1 MACSSMSI
9 SSSSITTTTTPTR
22 KDILKE
28 QNGVGLRGRSG
39 MGRTMSES
47 QLRFY
52 SVNRIRAA
60 SVEPKLRK
68 SHSMGILPTHLLG
81 SNSTRPLLS
90 DSVGEEMTLVENPE
104 VGFELG
110 ERESGMEKTEKR
122 ANWVERLLELR
133 GRWMNRQPKEQMD
146 GEGEGEGEEGGC
158 EVDYSSDVED
168 EQHKSFDQESFSRLL
183 VRASWSDTKL
193 FSQLAFLSNL
203 AYAIE
208 DIKAEDLRKHYNL
221 HYVTSSL
228 EKKAN
233 VARNKVKLDHD
244 HVRMGTDSASN
255 PDSSSKKGTEFK
267 HKQSIRSSIA
277 YEIAASAASYVHS
290 HAKGLLSLGSES
302 CHEDFKMESC
312 GERDNILDEGLFT
325 PIYNYEVAAYMAT
338 TTMTAVVAAEETA
351 KQEAARELQSLHSS
365 PCEWFI
371 CDDPSTYTRCFII
384 QGSDSLASWQT
395 NLFFEPTKFEGT
407 DVSVHRGI
415 YEAAKGIYKQF
426 MPEILKHLKR
436 YGARAKLRFTGHSL
450 GGSLSLLVSLML
462 LTRGVISPSFLFP
475 VVTFGSPSIFCGGHH
490 ILDKLGLNE
499 SHVHSVIMHRDI
511 VPRAFSCNYPTRAA
525 QVLKR
530 LNGSFRSH
538 HCLNKHK
545 LLYSPMGKLYI
556 LQPDDKLSPPH
567 PLLPPGNALHALDK
581 TKCESQAVITS
592 AIKAFLNSPHPL
604 ETLSDPKA
612 YGSEGTICRDH
623 TSSNYLRVLNWVLW
637 QQTKLAVRQTRRQR
651 RHDLWPVLT
660 TSPSDQPWSHGGYLK
675 NHRLIIKEVVADV

>member
-9 SSSSITTTTTPTR
+9 YGSSIATST

-39 MGRTMSES
+39 IGRTMSES
-47 QLRFY
+47 HLRLR

-68 SHSMGILPTHLLG
+68 SRSMGIFPTHLLG
-81 SNSTRPLLS
+81 SNSSRPLLS
-90 DSVGEEMTLVENPE
+90 DAMGEEMTSVGSPE
-104 VGFELG
+104 VGIELG
-110 ERESGMEKTEKR
+110 ERESEMEKEKK

-133 GRWMNRQPKEQMD
+133 GRWRNRQPKEQMD
-146 GEGEGEGEEGGC
+146 EEEGEGDGNGDKGGC
-158 EVDYSSDVED
+158 EVDYSSDGEE
-168 EQHKSFDQESFSRLL
+168 EQRRSFDQESFSRLL
-183 VRASWSDTKL
+183 VRVSWSDTKQ

-203 AYAIE
+203 AYGIE
-208 DIKAEDLRKHYNL
+208 DIKAEDLRKSYNL

-233 VARNKVKLDHD
+233 VASNKVKLDHD
-244 HVRMGTDSASN
+244 HARMETDSASN
-255 PDSSSKKGTEFK
+255 SDPSSKKGTEFK
-267 HKQSIRSSIA
+267 HKQSISSSIT
-277 YEIAASAASYVHS
+277 YEVAASAASYIHS
-290 HAKGLLSLGSES
+290 HSKGLLSLGLES
-302 CHEDFKMESC
+302 CPEDVKMEPC
-312 GERDNILDEGLFT
+312 GERDDILDGGFFT
-325 PIYNYEVAAYMAT
+325 PIYNYEVAAYMVT
-338 TTMTAVVAAEETA
+338 STMTAVVAAEEEA

-384 QGSDSLASWQT
+384 QGSDSLASWQA

-407 DVSVHRGI
+407 DVAVHRGI

-436 YGARAKLRFTGHSL
+436 YGERAKLRFTGHSL

-462 LTRGVISPSFLFP
+462 LARGVINPSFLLP
-475 VVTFGSPSIFCGGHH
+475 VVTFGSPSIFCGGQR

-511 VPRAFSCNYPTRAA
+511 VPRAFSCNYPTRAV
-525 QVLKR
+525 QILKR

-538 HCLNKHK
+538 PCLNKHK
-545 LLYSPMGKLYI
+545 LLYSPMGQLYI

-567 PLLPPGNALHALDK
+567 PLLPPGSALYALDK
-581 TKCESQAVITS
+581 TRCESQAEMTS
-592 AIKAFLNSPHPL
+592 ALRAFLNSPHPL
-604 ETLSDPKA
+604 ETLSEPKA
-612 YGSEGTICRDH
+612 YGSEGTIHRDH
-623 TSSNYLRVLNWVLW
+623 TSSNYIRVLNWVLW
-637 QQTKLAVRQTRRQR
+637 QHTKLAVRQTRRQR
-651 RHDLWPVLT
+651 LHDLWPVLA
-660 TSPSDQPWSHGGYLK
+660 TSPSDQPWSHGGYLN
-675 NHRLIIKEVVADV
+675 NHRLVIKEVVADV